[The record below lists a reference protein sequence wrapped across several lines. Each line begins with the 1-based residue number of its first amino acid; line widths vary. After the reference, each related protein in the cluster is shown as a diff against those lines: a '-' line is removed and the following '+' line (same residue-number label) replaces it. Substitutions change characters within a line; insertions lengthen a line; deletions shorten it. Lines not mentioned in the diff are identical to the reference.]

1 LVNHTNGI
9 FVVLKENIKSFGH
22 GTVVN
27 KCRGLQQYLAKAQAL
42 LSLHHHTSVPASYNK
57 KISLLY
63 SCFLY
68 VYRNNCS
75 TPIPCMTERP
85 KILVVYY
92 TQTGQLKRIIDNVV
106 GPLQDKVTIVY
117 EEIKPVQPFTFPWD
131 KQVFFDTMPE
141 TVLGRPRAI
150 EPLKVDPDEHFDLV
164 ILAYQPWFLS
174 PSQPTA
180 AFLQNETAKRLLK
193 DKPVVTL
200 MGCRNMWL
208 NAQEKVKG
216 YLQQAGARLVGN
228 IVLVDTS
235 PNLIALLT
243 VLRWQFKGQKEAT
256 KWLPAAGVQEK
267 DIIASSRFA
276 APLQKALDSRQWD
289 ALHPELMELK
299 AVELKPNLILL
310 EQRGISAFG
319 FWSKFISAKGGP
331 GAPERKGRL
340 TMYRL
345 LLLAGIFVLTPID
358 KVSSIIKLTFR
369 KTKLQEDVEYFK
381 GIHLR

>member
-1 LVNHTNGI
+1 
-9 FVVLKENIKSFGH
+9 
-22 GTVVN
+22 
-27 KCRGLQQYLAKAQAL
+27 
-42 LSLHHHTSVPASYNK
+42 
-57 KISLLY
+57 
-63 SCFLY
+63 
-68 VYRNNCS
+68 
-75 TPIPCMTERP
+75 MTERP

-106 GPLQDKVTIVY
+106 GPLQDKATIVY
-117 EEIKPVQPFTFPWD
+117 EELKPVQPFTFPWD

-141 TVLGRPRAI
+141 TVMGRPRAI
-150 EPLKVDPDEHFDLV
+150 EPLKVNPDEHFDLV

-180 AFLQNETAKRLLK
+180 AFLQHETAKRLLK
-193 DKPVVTL
+193 GKPVVTL

-216 YLQQAGARLVGN
+216 YLQAAGAKLVGN

-235 PNLIALLT
+235 PNLVALLT

-256 KWLPAAGVQEK
+256 RWLPAAGVQEQ

-276 APLQKALDSRQWD
+276 APLAKALETRQWD
-289 ALHPELMELK
+289 ALHPELMALK
-299 AVELKPNLILL
+299 AVDLKPNLILL

-319 FWSKFISAKGGP
+319 FWSKYISAKGGP

-358 KVSSIIKLTFR
+358 KVSSMIKLTFR
-369 KTKLQEDVEYFK
+369 KTKLEEDVKYFK